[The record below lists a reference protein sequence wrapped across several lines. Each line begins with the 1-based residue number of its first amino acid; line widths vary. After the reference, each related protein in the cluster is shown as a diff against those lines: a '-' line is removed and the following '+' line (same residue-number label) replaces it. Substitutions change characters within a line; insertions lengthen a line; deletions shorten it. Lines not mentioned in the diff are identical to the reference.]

1 MMAFV
6 DDDLAFDTLGES
18 RMMPHLVDWLRLKR
32 WLRPDSVVVREFPIN
47 GRRVDLV
54 TMTRS
59 GVLSAFELK
68 LGGFARVLEQ
78 AAYNRQN
85 FDKSWIVVGNSPRPS
100 NVDEAARFG
109 VGIIV
114 VTGAKPTVL
123 LRPGSPDFDW
133 QSRYRA
139 RKRLME
145 IGEIHV

>member
-1 MMAFV
+1 VMAFV

-85 FDKSWIVVGNSPRPS
+85 FDKSWIVVG
-100 NVDEAARFG
+100 
-109 VGIIV
+109 IIV